1 MAVDNGEASAVK
13 KLLDLG
19 ANPLLKDKHRRLT
32 PVDLA
37 TNKAVKAAFAEH
49 TAEVDITSE
58 NANDLLLHGR

>member
-1 MAVDNGEASAVK
+1 MK